1 MVMDVRAEPF
11 PTYALTCNAQV
22 TLKCIFNI
30 FVARAYDCVRK
41 VDQKSGYF
49 LIAQEA
55 TELIHHS
62 SFTVMRLSYLSIGH
76 EGKQKN
82 LLYPFRSGG

>member
-1 MVMDVRAEPF
+1 MRSRVMRRL
-11 PTYALTCNAQV
+11 YANVFT
-22 TLKCIFNI
+22 IS
-30 FVARAYDCVRK
+30 VARAYDRVRK

-55 TELIHHS
+55 TALIRDS
-62 SFTVMRLSYLSIGH
+62 SFTVMRLSYLSISH

-82 LLYPFRSGG
+82 LLYPFRPDG